1 MEQRKIIMDC
11 DPGIDDAM
19 ALAYAASRP
28 DAFKI
33 LAVTTV
39 AGNQELQKVTA
50 NALDLTAF
58 YGLDTEVAAGMSQP
72 LINKLAPATDYHGEN
87 GLGNC
92 VLPGS
97 EKQAVEEMAVF
108 YIRRKLMELPEN
120 EKATLVCTAPLTNIA
135 MLLKLF
141 PEVKSRI
148 CEIIFMGGSASGG
161 NVTASAEFNIYTDP
175 EAAKIVFGSGVPL
188 VMCGLDVTEK
198 CVLTASQIAK
208 LAQSGNKIAHFCG
221 EMGAYSL
228 DHGNKYKRVVRIH
241 DAVPFMYLTHPEI
254 FEAEKAVLDVEC
266 SDCASR
272 GRTICDFRWWR
283 EEELESNNLVLM
295 RADSTEFQKYLIEG
309 LYELGEMVKGN

>member
-1 MEQRKIIMDC
+1 MDC
-11 DPGIDDAM
+11 DPGVDDAI
-19 ALAYAASRP
+19 ALAYAAAHP
-28 DAFKI
+28 EAFEL
-33 LAVTTV
+33 LAVTSVT
-39 AGNQELQKVTA
+39 GNQTIDKVTR
-50 NALDLTAF
+50 NALDLVSL
-58 YGLDTEVAAGMSQP
+58 YRLSIPVARGAETPLLRDPQP
-72 LINKLAPATDYHGEN
+72 ASDYHGAN
-87 GLGNC
+87 GLGN
-92 VLPGS
+92 VEIPRS
-97 EKQAVEEMAVF
+97 QEDVVEESAVF
-108 YIRRKLMELPEN
+108 FMKKLISELPEG
-120 EKATLVCTAPLTNIA
+120 EKITLICTAPLTNVA
-135 MLLKLF
+135 LLLKVF
-141 PEVKSRI
+141 PEVKEKI
-148 CEIIFMGGSASGG
+148 QEILLMGGAVAGG

-228 DHGNKYKRVVRIH
+228 DHGNKYKRVVSIH

-295 RADSTEFQKYLIEG
+295 RADITEFQKYLIVG